1 MATQNDSTFREG
13 QSTTRPPYFDGND
26 YPYWKTRMRIY
37 LQALDYEIWEIV
49 NDGPFMPLTK
59 NEVEEDIPKPSRDW
73 NEFEKRKASL
83 NSKAMNALFC
93 ALDKKEFHRLS
104 SRESANEI
112 WHKLEVV
119 YEGTNQVKESK
130 ISRYTRQYELFE
142 MEQNENVYSMYT
154 RFTDIVNTLGALGK
168 TFSNREKVKKI
179 IRSLPKE
186 WRPKRTDIEEA
197 KDLNVLPIDDLIGS
211 LISYEEDLAAEKGHE
226 EKKKNIALKASK
238 RESDEESEMDDEELA
253 MLARRFRKFYK
264 KNNEQ
269 RKFRGYKNKKEPITC
284 YECKKPGHI
293 QPECP
298 LLNKLKK
305 KAIVATWDDSDEETS
320 DEDDQQ
326 EMTNLTL
333 MVVGEESCDELD
345 EVSVLPTY
353 DELHD
358 AFKDLHDELM
368 KIGKKNIY
376 LKKKMIEL
384 KNENDSFS
392 AKITCLELENK
403 TLHESITSFENSST
417 SHEHLASHMNDLKN
431 ENEMLK
437 KKSNELNEIVLK
449 FTNGQKMLDNLL
461 NSQKCVFD
469 KSGIGYKPN
478 LKQKFYKS
486 YFVKNTSI
494 NNQIGLKKKKNKWY
508 LDSGC
513 SRHMTGNYSW
523 FSSFTK
529 IENDGDVSFGDNS
542 KGKIVGIGNVGN
554 VQNEKGYSITCIRSD
569 HGGEFENHAFEN
581 FCNDLG
587 IEHQFSSPRTPQQNG
602 VVERKNRSI
611 QEIARIM
618 LNENSLPKY
627 FCAEAVNTACYVL
640 NWVLI
645 RPNLNKT
652 SYELWKDRKPN
663 IGYFKVFGCKCF
675 VLNTKDNLGKFDPK
689 SDVGIFLGYSNSS
702 KAYRVYNKRTLVVEE
717 SMHVTFDESNHSS
730 TEKVVVDDN
739 AEEEQQEEAS
749 NDNQEDAPHGIQE
762 EHHEET
768 NAEQNEGDPSRGV
781 TTRSSLRNTCEHAAF
796 ISQIEPKSFANA
808 ENDESWIMTMQEE
821 LNQFE
826 RNNVWELVPNPE
838 HQSII
843 CTKWVFRNKM
853 DESGVVVRNKAKLVA
868 QGYNQEEGIDFDET
882 FAPVARLESIRMLLA
897 YACHKNFI
905 LYQMDVKS
913 AFLNGYIMEEVYVK
927 QPPGFENEK
936 FPDHVYKLSKALYG
950 LKQAPRAWYDRF
962 KNFLLD
968 NDFSMGKADTTLFVK
983 HKNQDILIVQIY
995 VDDIIF
1001 GSTNELLYK
1010 DFSSCIS
1017 QEFEMSMIGELKYLL
1032 GLQIKQNEEGIF
1044 INQAKYVKDLLKRFG
1059 YDNGTAKSTPMST
1072 TIKLD
1077 KEEKGKEVDI
1087 RTYRDMIG
1095 SLLYLTASRPDIM
1108 FSVCL
1113 CARFQS
1119 CPKES
1124 HMLAVKR
1131 IFRYLIGT
1139 INLGLW
1145 YPKGTYIDLT
1155 CYSDADFAGYKVDR
1169 KSTSGTCHFLG
1180 HSLGSWFSK
1189 KQNSIALS
1197 TTEAEYIAANK
1208 QHLIKQFQQNFRTRE
1223 VLNTFFVLPDVMH
1236 TLKIS
1241 YRNIFQLLEDVGW
1254 LNAIVVEEN
1263 VYPDL
1268 VKVFYSNMDCS
1279 TEKENRVI
1287 TTVGGVLIEFDAS
1300 ELNSILGPS
1309 DDGLDIFSP
1318 RKPPDI
1324 DDYVHV
1330 DAVCNICRCSDL
1342 SVEDCTIHF
1351 RTQCLC
1357 LQTHFL
1363 LRIIQSIVLPRS
1375 GHLDEVSHMDVA
1387 MIDCILRGRL
1397 VNLGYSIIRTMLSI
1411 PALITRSLP
1420 YGHFITRI
1428 LKFFEVLIREPSCRP
1443 SKGIGDEVIIGLGF
1457 EWKDGTWVKYSDNK
1471 FTFLAPSDD
1480 WSLNAVIPADQL
1492 PVFSLSFRGQRR
1504 RRVSSTVALAPSAS
1518 TSASSPPHPPTS
1530 EEVTLQQLMD
1540 EVRTLSVRQ
1549 TEFQQQQQ
1557 QLIHGQRLLFEHFGI
1572 PYPFPPPSPPSSPP
1586 E

>member
-1 MATQNDSTFREG
+1 
-13 QSTTRPPYFDGND
+13 
-26 YPYWKTRMRIY
+26 
-37 LQALDYEIWEIV
+37 
-49 NDGPFMPLTK
+49 MPLTK
-59 NEVEEDIPKPSRDW
+59 NEVGEDIPKPSRDW
-73 NEFEKRKASL
+73 NEFEKRKTSL

-93 ALDKKEFHRLS
+93 ALDNKEFHRVS
-104 SRESANEI
+104 SCESVNEI

-130 ISRYTRQYELFE
+130 ISRYTRQYELFQ

-168 TFSNREKVKKI
+168 TFSNSEKVKKI

-186 WRPKRTDIEEA
+186 WRQKKTAIKEA

-269 RKFRGYKNKKEPITC
+269 RKFRAYKNKKEKKEPITC

-293 QPECP
+293 RPECP
-298 LLNKLKK
+298 LLNKSKK
-305 KAIVATWDDSDEETS
+305 KAMVATWDDSDEETS
-320 DEDDQQ
+320 DDDEQQ
-326 EMTNLTL
+326 EMTNLAL
-333 MVVGEESCDELD
+333 MAIGEESCDELD

-358 AFKDLHDELM
+358 AFNDLHDELM
-368 KIGKKNIY
+368 KIGKKNIS

-403 TLHESITSFENSST
+403 TLHDSIALLENSST
-417 SHEHLASHMNDLKN
+417 SHEHLESHMNDLKN
-431 ENEMLK
+431 ENEMLR
-437 KKSNELNEIVLK
+437 KKSNELNEIVLR

-494 NNQIGLKKKKNKWY
+494 NNKIGSKKKKNKWY

-529 IENDGDVSFGDNS
+529 IENGGDVSFGDNS
-542 KGKIVGIGNVGN
+542 KGKIIGIGNVDLFGPSRYASLSGKFYAFVIVDDYSRYTWVLFLAN
-554 VQNEKGYSITCIRSD
+554 KDDAIDAFRIFCKKVQNEKGYSITCIRSD

-581 FCNDLG
+581 FCNDFG
-587 IEHQFSSPRTPQQNG
+587 IEHQFSSPRTLQQNG

-611 QEIARIM
+611 QEMARTM
-618 LNENSLPKY
+618 LNENSLLKY
-627 FCAEAVNTACYVL
+627 FWAEAVNTACYVL
-640 NWVLI
+640 NQVLI

-652 SYELWKDRKPN
+652 PYELWKDRKPN

-717 SMHVTFDESNHSS
+717 SMHVTFDESNSSS

-749 NDNQEDAPHGIQE
+749 NDNQEVAPHGIQE

-768 NAEQNEGDPSRGV
+768 NAEQNEGTSQTLSKEWRYVSSHPKDVILGVPSRGV
-781 TTRSSLRNTCEHAAF
+781 TTRSSLRNTCEYAAF
-796 ISQIEPKSFANA
+796 IFQIVPKSFGDA
-808 ENDESWIMTMQEE
+808 ENDESWIMAMQEE

-843 CTKWVFRNKM
+843 
-853 DESGVVVRNKAKLVA
+853 
-868 QGYNQEEGIDFDET
+868 
-882 FAPVARLESIRMLLA
+882 
-897 YACHKNFI
+897 
-905 LYQMDVKS
+905 
-913 AFLNGYIMEEVYVK
+913 
-927 QPPGFENEK
+927 
-936 FPDHVYKLSKALYG
+936 DHVYKLSKALYG
-950 LKQAPRAWYDRF
+950 LKQAPRAWYDRL

-1001 GSTNELLYK
+1001 GSTNELLCK
-1010 DFSSCIS
+1010 DFSSCMS
-1017 QEFEMSMIGELKYLL
+1017 QEFEMSMMGELKYFL

-1059 YDNGTAKSTPMST
+1059 YENGTAKSTPMST

-1077 KEEKGKEVDI
+1077 KDEKGKEVDI
-1087 RTYRDMIG
+1087 KTYRGMIG

-1124 HMLAVKR
+1124 HMLAVKH

-1145 YPKGTYIDLT
+1145 YPRGTHIDLT

-1180 HSLGSWFSK
+1180 HSLVSWFSK
-1189 KQNSIALS
+1189 KQNSVALS
-1197 TTEAEYIAANK
+1197 TTEAEYIAAGQATLDQK
-1208 QHLIKQFQQNFRTRE
+1208 VPSKLSTHE
-1223 VLNTFFVLPDVMH
+1223 VLNTFFVLPDVLH
-1236 TLKIS
+1236 SLQISHRTL
-1241 YRNIFQLLEDVGW
+1241 FQLLEDVGW
-1254 LNAIVVEEN
+1254 IDALLIEEN

-1279 TEKENRVI
+1279 VEKENRVI
-1287 TTVGGVLIEFDAS
+1287 TTVGGVLIEFDDS
-1300 ELNSILGPS
+1300 DLDNILGSS
-1309 DDGLDIFSP
+1309 DDGLDIFSL
-1318 RKPPDI
+1318 RKPPEI

-1330 DAVCNICRCSDL
+1330 DAVRNICRRNDL

-1357 LQTHFL
+1357 LQTRLL

-1375 GHLDEVSHMDVA
+1375 GHLDKVSHMDVA
-1387 MIDCILRGRL
+1387 MIDCILRGRP
-1397 VNLGYSIIRTMLSI
+1397 VDLGYSIVRTMLSI

-1428 LKFFEVLIREPSCRP
+1428 LKFFEVTILEPSCRP
-1443 SKGIGDEVIIGLGF
+1443 SKGIGNEVIVGLGF
-1457 EWKDGTWVKYSDNK
+1457 EWKDDTWVKYSDNK

-1480 WSLNAVIPADQL
+1480 QPLNAVIPADQL
-1492 PVFSLSFRGQRR
+1492 PVFSLSFRGQCR
-1504 RRVSSTVALAPSAS
+1504 RRVSSTVASAPSAS
-1518 TSASSPPHPPTS
+1518 ASASSPPRPPAS
-1530 EEVTLQQLMD
+1530 GDVTLQQLMD

-1549 TEFQQQQQ
+1549 TEFQQEQ
-1557 QLIHGQRLLFEHFGI
+1557 QLIHGQRLHFEHFGI

>member
-59 NEVEEDIPKPSRDW
+59 IEVGEDIPKPSRDW

-93 ALDKKEFHRLS
+93 ALDKKEFHRVYS
-104 SRESANEI
+104 CESANEI

-130 ISRYTRQYELFE
+130 I
-142 MEQNENVYSMYT
+142 N
-154 RFTDIVNTLGALGK
+154 
-168 TFSNREKVKKI
+168 
-179 IRSLPKE
+179 
-186 WRPKRTDIEEA
+186 
-197 KDLNVLPIDDLIGS
+197 
-211 LISYEEDLAAEKGHE
+211 LAAEKGHE

-238 RESDEESEMDDEELA
+238 RESDEKSEMDDEELA

-269 RKFRGYKNKKEPITC
+269 RKFRGYKNKKEKKEPITC

-293 QPECP
+293 RPECP
-298 LLNKLKK
+298 ILNKLKK
-305 KAIVATWDDSDEETS
+305 KAMGS
-320 DEDDQQ
+320 
-326 EMTNLTL
+326 
-333 MVVGEESCDELD
+333 
-345 EVSVLPTY
+345 
-353 DELHD
+353 
-358 AFKDLHDELM
+358 
-368 KIGKKNIY
+368 
-376 LKKKMIEL
+376 
-384 KNENDSFS
+384 
-392 AKITCLELENK
+392 
-403 TLHESITSFENSST
+403 
-417 SHEHLASHMNDLKN
+417 
-431 ENEMLK
+431 
-437 KKSNELNEIVLK
+437 
-449 FTNGQKMLDNLL
+449 
-461 NSQKCVFD
+461 
-469 KSGIGYKPN
+469 
-478 LKQKFYKS
+478 
-486 YFVKNTSI
+486 
-494 NNQIGLKKKKNKWY
+494 KKKKNKWY

-529 IENDGDVSFGDNS
+529 IENGGDVSFGDNS
-542 KGKIVGIGNVGN
+542 KGKITGIGNVGYRVIFDESKCVIEN
-554 VQNEKGYSITCIRSD
+554 ACDGKVLFVGNRYVNVYTINIDCASTNEKCLSALHDDGWLWHRRLGHASMDLISKIVKNDLVKGLSKINFQKDRICEACQFGKQIKTSFKSKNHVSTSKPLQLLHIDLFGPSRYASLSGKYYAFVIVDDYSRYTWVLFLANKDDAIDAFRIFYKKVQNEKGYSITCIRND

-581 FCNDLG
+581 FCNDFS

-611 QEIARIM
+611 QEMARTM

-627 FCAEAVNTACYVL
+627 FWAEAVNTACYVL
-640 NWVLI
+640 NRVLI

-652 SYELWKDRKPN
+652 PYELWKDRKPN
-663 IGYFKVFGCKCF
+663 IGYFKFFGYKCF

-717 SMHVTFDESNHSS
+717 SMHVTFDEANPSS

-749 NDNQEDAPHGIQE
+749 NDNQEDASHGIQE

-768 NAEQNEGDPSRGV
+768 NVEQNEGTSQTLPKEWRYVSSHPKDVILGDPSRGV

-796 ISQIEPKSFANA
+796 ISQIEPKSFADA
-808 ENDESWIMTMQEE
+808 ENNESWIMAMQEE

-843 CTKWVFRNKM
+843 GTKWVFRNKM
-853 DESGVVVRNKAKLVA
+853 DESGVVVRNKARLVA

-897 YACHKNFI
+897 YACHKDFI

-936 FPDHVYKLSKALYG
+936 FSDHVYKLSKALYG
-950 LKQAPRAWYDRF
+950 LKQAPRAWYDRL

-968 NDFSMGKADTTLFVK
+968 NDSSMGKADTTLFVK

-1001 GSTNELLYK
+1001 GSTNELLCK
-1010 DFSSCIS
+1010 DFSSCMS
-1017 QEFEMSMIGELKYLL
+1017 QEFEMSMMGELKYFL

-1044 INQAKYVKDLLKRFG
+1044 INQAKYVKDVLKRFG

-1072 TIKLD
+1072 TIKLNKD
-1077 KEEKGKEVDI
+1077 EKGKEVDI
-1087 RTYRDMIG
+1087 KTYRGMIG

-1145 YPKGTYIDLT
+1145 YPRGTHIDLT
-1155 CYSDADFAGYKVDR
+1155 YYSDADFTGYKVDR
-1169 KSTSGTCHFLG
+1169 KSTSRTCHFLG
-1180 HSLGSWFSK
+1180 HSLVSWFSK
-1189 KQNSIALS
+1189 KQNSIVLS
-1197 TTEAEYIAANK
+1197 TTEAEYIAAVNCK
-1208 QHLIKQFQQNFRTRE
+1208 RLKPWKGLDSEILKPG
-1223 VLNTFFVLPDVMH
+1223 VLGGVDV
-1236 TLKIS
+1236 TYDRLSPSLRPFITNLLGVQIPK
-1241 YRNIFQLLEDVGW
+1241 NIQEALEDSKW
-1254 LNAIVVEEN
+1254 RQAII
-1263 VYPDL
+1263 
-1268 VKVFYSNMDCS
+1268 
-1279 TEKENRVI
+1279 KEI
-1287 TTVGGVLIEFDAS
+1287 KTLE
-1300 ELNSILGPS
+1300 
-1309 DDGLDIFSP
+1309 
-1318 RKPPDI
+1318 
-1324 DDYVHV
+1324 
-1330 DAVCNICRCSDL
+1330 
-1342 SVEDCTIHF
+1342 
-1351 RTQCLC
+1351 Q
-1357 LQTHFL
+1357 
-1363 LRIIQSIVLPRS
+1363 
-1375 GHLDEVSHMDVA
+1375 M
-1387 MIDCILRGRL
+1387 
-1397 VNLGYSIIRTMLSI
+1397 
-1411 PALITRSLP
+1411 
-1420 YGHFITRI
+1420 
-1428 LKFFEVLIREPSCRP
+1428 
-1443 SKGIGDEVIIGLGF
+1443 
-1457 EWKDGTWVKYSDNK
+1457 GTWELV
-1471 FTFLAPSDD
+1471 
-1480 WSLNAVIPADQL
+1480 
-1492 PVFSLSFRGQRR
+1492 
-1504 RRVSSTVALAPSAS
+1504 
-1518 TSASSPPHPPTS
+1518 
-1530 EEVTLQQLMD
+1530 
-1540 EVRTLSVRQ
+1540 
-1549 TEFQQQQQ
+1549 
-1557 QLIHGQRLLFEHFGI
+1557 
-1572 PYPFPPPSPPSSPP
+1572 
-1586 E
+1586 